1 MSRRNRPVW
10 GPTLV
15 PSARR
20 DLVRSLAA
28 EAARVSAIR
37 VPDHLL
43 NADELRENFARN
55 VEDLDR
61 IRGAAISADLYW
73 VAAPMARAALD
84 ASQDVPGLRVEDA
97 PAHTGLM
104 VFQEPLPA
112 WDTSEVGGLA
122 LRRGRDIE
130 EYTAPVPV
138 DAILWS
144 IDGDY
149 VNIDLLARPS
159 RLPLPLHGIEPSHL
173 TPFAHARARLPSR
186 FGEGMPALG
195 PEGVTLGGA
204 WEGPAALLAAAWV
217 MMANPTVAQRR
228 TLNPS
233 RPGGNA
239 SGQTPRGA
247 SGDQVRDVAIID
259 LRPLRHITDEE
270 TEPTG
275 RKLTTRHL
283 VRGHWTNQPHGP
295 GGELCRL
302 QWIASYIRGPEG
314 APWHTSETVYA
325 WRR

>member
-1 MSRRNRPVW
+1 MSRRRPTW
-10 GPTLV
+10 GPSLV
-15 PSARR
+15 PAARR

-28 EAARVSAIR
+28 EAARVTAIR

-61 IRGAAISADLYW
+61 IRAAAIAADLFW
-73 VAAPMARAALD
+73 VAAPMGRAALD
-84 ASQDVPGLRVEDA
+84 ASQDVPALRREDV
-97 PAHTGLM
+97 PARAGLM
-104 VFQEPLPA
+104 VFEESLPA
-112 WDTSEVGGLA
+112 WDTSEIGGLA
-122 LRRGRDIE
+122 LRRGTDVE

-138 DAILWS
+138 DAILWTVHGPT
-144 IDGDY
+144 ID
-149 VNIDLLARPS
+149 IDLLTRP
-159 RLPLPLHGIEPSHL
+159 RNLPLPLHGVESAHL
-173 TPFAHARARLPSR
+173 TSFVHVRAPLPSR

-195 PEGVTLGGA
+195 PEGVVLGGA

-217 MMANPTVAQRR
+217 MMMNPTVAQRR

-233 RPGGNA
+233 RPTQAAPSEN
-239 SGQTPRGA
+239 TDRGRE
-247 SGDQVRDVAIID
+247 VTVID
-259 LRPLRHITDEE
+259 LRPLRHVTDD
-270 TEPTG
+270 EPEPSG

-295 GGELCRL
+295 GGELRRL

-314 APWHTSETVYA
+314 APWRTTAETVYA